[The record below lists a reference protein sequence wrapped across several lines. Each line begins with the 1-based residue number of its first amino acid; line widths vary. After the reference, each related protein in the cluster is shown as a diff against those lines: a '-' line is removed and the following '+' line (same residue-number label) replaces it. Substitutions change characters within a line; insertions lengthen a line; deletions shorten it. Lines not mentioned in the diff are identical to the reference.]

1 MKPKENKNQQRL
13 KENTL
18 SLSFVE
24 LYMSEELE
32 ERLIAIES
40 SLAVQE
46 KFVDDLNQVV
56 IEQGK
61 IIERL
66 VKQNQYLLS
75 LNNDDVVRPLS
86 EETPPPHY

>member
-1 MKPKENKNQQRL
+1 
-13 KENTL
+13 
-18 SLSFVE
+18 
-24 LYMSEELE
+24 MSEELE

>member
-1 MKPKENKNQQRL
+1 
-13 KENTL
+13 
-18 SLSFVE
+18 
-24 LYMSEELE
+24 MSEELE

-40 SLAVQE
+40 ALAVQE

-61 IIERL
+61 IIEKL

-75 LNNDDVVRPLS
+75 MSNDDVVRPLS
-86 EETPPPHY
+86 EETSPPHY

>member
-1 MKPKENKNQQRL
+1 
-13 KENTL
+13 
-18 SLSFVE
+18 
-24 LYMSEELE
+24 MSDNLE

-40 SLAVQE
+40 ALAIQE

-61 IIERL
+61 KIEKL

-75 LNNDDVVRPLS
+75 SVNDDLVKPLS